1 MKCKK
6 LSFNAKLIWLTLIS
20 GLSTTMV
27 TYMVVFLASND
38 TEPFDTITMK
48 SLLPLAFIG
57 GLLLCRIVLV

>member
-1 MKCKK
+1 M
-6 LSFNAKLIWLTLIS
+6 WLTLIS

-38 TEPFDTITMK
+38 TSPFDSVAMK
-48 SLLPLAFIG
+48 SFLSLAFIG